1 MCRWLSLIL
10 PLVLLTLVSTQAGE
24 SRNGK
29 IAFAVE
35 YRPGLYVLNLDNREI
50 ERIDIGIESIEIRDL
65 DYNERKDILAF
76 EGGLHE
82 GPSSLYIY
90 DFSTK
95 QICLFYE
102 GTSLD
107 NSRGGPTFHPDGE
120 RVFSTNYDNAVFE
133 HEIATKRWRKVEIT
147 NTTESDFRWISFSKS
162 GTNVALSSPKLD
174 GFLIGE
180 VDGSRIVVR
189 KHILTDFNAAGHQWI
204 GDAKIVFSGRKQGNR
219 NRLWKVSLADESLA
233 QLTPDPM
240 DVSGWLSLSKDEK
253 WVVFRGSGPEKTAR
267 WCLWRISVDGQG
279 LEQLTKDATDFHG
292 HLSPVWIE

>member
-1 MCRWLSLIL
+1 MLLLLIL
-10 PLVLLTLVSTQAGE
+10 LTFLRSEAGE

-35 YRPGLYVLNLDNREI
+35 YRSGLYVLNLENREM
-50 ERIDIGIESIEIRDL
+50 ERIDIGIEGIEIRSL
-65 DYNERKDILAF
+65 DFNGKKNILAF

-90 DFSTK
+90 DLSTK
-95 QICLFYE
+95 QISLLYE

-120 RVFSTNYDNAVFE
+120 RLFSTNYDNAVFE

-147 NTTESDFRWISFSKS
+147 NTMESDFRWISFSRS
-162 GTNVALSSPKLD
+162 GRKVTLSSPELD
-174 GFLIGE
+174 GFLIGK
-180 VDGSRIVVR
+180 VDGSRIAVR
-189 KHILTDFNAAGHQWI
+189 KHILTDFNTAGHQWI
-204 GDAKIVFSGRKQGNR
+204 GDATIVFSGRKQGNR
-219 NRLWKVSLADESLA
+219 DYLWKVSLADESLV
-233 QLTPDPM
+233 QLTYDPI

-253 WVVFRGSGPEKTAR
+253 WVVFRGSGPQKAAR

-279 LEQLTKDATDFHG
+279 LEQLTRDATDFHG
-292 HLSPVWIE
+292 HFSPVWIE